1 MLGKTDSD
9 DIGRT
14 CGMSSAS
21 SSGSSSGSSSSLDI
35 MLVIVLFMIHGTLLI
50 VGNWLMLR
58 TTWNVL
64 RMFMDLNWDFE
75 RYNDTI
81 YHDWTMLFYLIL
93 VTKIVYCFYE
103 QYVILMNSSGLSSG
117 ENPYL
122 GKGFF
127 IQVMLIFSVMTSSIP
142 TYFLVWLQRMLGEMV
157 RFQRNTSSETSDVL
171 SYMSPVKR
179 TMRWMGYETVNSD
192 VKLSMKRREESVG
205 TPTRVSEGVSE
216 GVSFVGSSS
225 NVLTP
230 VSISNGSGS
239 SLREGKNGLM
249 MSRLRKMK
257 KLSSSFPG
265 VRSISTGV
273 SMSPTKTCSQTKTL
287 KKRSLSH
294 SFNSVIDTKVD
305 DKDSI
310 GSIMC
315 RRASMPVSLPLP
327 MAGSVGMAGSLG
339 RSVSD
344 EIKTDEMERCI
355 TLGESVVSLDKCVR
369 TIDGGL
375 LIPGKEMHAIERV
388 N

>member
-35 MLVIVLFMIHGTLLI
+35 MLVIVLFMIHGMLLI

-93 VTKIVYCFYE
+93 VSKIVYCFYE

-192 VKLSMKRREESVG
+192 VKLGMKRREESVG
-205 TPTRVSEGVSE
+205 TPTRVSEGVS
-216 GVSFVGSSS
+216 SVGSSS

-273 SMSPTKTCSQTKTL
+273 SMSPTKTL

-315 RRASMPVSLPLP
+315 RRASMPLSMDLSLPVP
-327 MAGSVGMAGSLG
+327 MAGSVAGSVGMAGSLG
-339 RSVSD
+339 RSVSN